1 MDPFRKLNSHMR
13 LEILSTVDSLAE
25 AAKFAHASPA
35 LLQEFEE
42 SRIPIARHF
51 IMKHLDNDTLQD
63 ALAIIEFPEMGAEA
77 SDKEDRVA
85 VVDAHLRKWGTKE
98 FPSLSELATRHPGK
112 VFDLHFLCHRL
123 SRYIEDYLSKA
134 SSQYLPRAYRRLPA
148 WSHAHFSRNYIQRN
162 LARGVNSF
170 DLNSLRRDE
179 RRKIFRAFLR
189 YELLCKVYGPV
200 GGELDTTD
208 EYDYRDKLFLADEE
222 ESYDC
227 TFDEDDPFRY
237 WDWSLLYKYEEKEA
251 NEAELHL
258 LGCVREYVLMMYGAL
273 IADQVRASVPI
284 AGEYAEYENAPS
296 SGVGRFPDHDPCNQ
310 SEDLYHLGGTGWSDT
325 AVSLMASAGFDL
337 LTTTLRLSG
346 TEFLLHS
353 EGGVS
358 RGIATTTSDSIVS
371 VRGHCFD
378 DNYSFPRLPTVDE
391 YRAIYGP
398 GPVQGL
404 VGWGLEMDDT
414 RNELVAHG
422 QGLIAYPSLLTK
434 MQQPDPMSRNGSTRN
449 PIPRKGSHWSH
460 LRQFSRSS
468 LDRTHTEPPASLTSV
483 STHSTIKDEKRTKL
497 ERRCTVTVNEGY
509 AKDEVLLN
517 FDTVGGDIKPGTLM
531 CISAVKDDVRKAS
544 TGHGSVNKQSQEGTS
559 TCQNGDGAG
568 FKYAFVAKDMPQE
581 MKVRQPDVEVYVL
594 KHIADAFGMKKGSQV
609 TLTVVDAK
617 NPATEASHVELSFK
631 DQYLS
636 RSDIWRMTV
645 GELTGRTVYKGQ
657 SILFMGTIKAQI
669 TAIYVGGRRTH
680 SAFFTRD
687 TRPIFR
693 SESARYVLFI
703 QMAKEMWEFDSE
715 SSGAIM
721 FNKVVNGFLP
731 ALFKRWAMLKAKHL
745 VSIVLFARVE
755 YDTGLTAEFD
765 NLEGDYYT
773 GIQPSGPHRPYK
785 DFYRV
790 VVSEMSSG
798 EWTKILHQLKV
809 EFNFFRRDISLH
821 HHKLVAQAEIDGPGS
836 IPRDT
841 PSTRVKAE
849 STFSMYGNVLEAIN
863 LASSQF
869 AHDHI
874 DRDLTRTGISI
885 AVISPGPGVFEV
897 DYETLRRTTE
907 ALVGNGIG
915 IDLICMP
922 KMPLHSVPLFKY
934 RNPQYSEEHGHHTYT
949 SLSRSFHSRDSTPN
963 HPTPV
968 IGSYQSLGESFSPS
982 KSMSLSRR
990 PDPLMSMATSDEWCY
1005 ALPQWLHVSFWTG
1018 ASDEALS
1025 YEGIALSVSNKV
1037 EQDDEDEFNIR
1048 CRMYALQM
1056 RSILET
1062 NEIETT
1068 PLQVDTHFPANIT
1081 EPPSTGKY
1089 RHTGIN
1095 DTVYIPSKR
1104 PPEALFDY
1112 VYGFQRFVPDRLA
1125 RPGEKSLWKQLQE
1138 FDDHRAKI
1146 SSSRR
1151 HHSSRHAKDLDEMT
1165 RRQLAE
1171 DSGLYGTSLPEKKPP
1186 ILGPSTRKLSMN
1198 IVEAD
1203 KPSPT
1208 SIKKSAESTPKTT
1221 KASAAKQPKLMRQI
1235 SLGQR
1240 GFGIAAPKAALAEI
1254 KAETVNAS
1262 GVSTAETRQPSTPRI
1277 RPELRPSSP
1286 QTITSQSSTLS
1297 TQKYRLD
1304 APDTIIEGVPMT
1316 PSIPILKRN
1325 NSGNLDAAAIQLRT
1339 ASSMISSPFNNRQQK
1354 REREREDD
1362 RELRYSEA
1370 LRADDAQKLY
1380 TNKLRAGVV
1389 QELPTTL
1396 SPTTAMTPWLTLLN
1410 PSNPES
1416 HLIDDTILYSRWQH
1430 VYPQIGQMK
1439 VQKWKA
1445 LCCPASVPLTTEYF
1459 PSKTQFDT
1467 EYHRHPYTVDQN
1479 ADDDLVEEPKTRQ
1492 EFIQELISLR
1502 FSQGFQVVVGP
1513 AVAKAFGQNLIKIGD
1528 IFSRDQRLE
1537 DGTSIFM
1544 SVGNTIHQ
1552 LSCVNGTEVEVNIFM
1567 RKPADTSFTSQGF
1580 SPIYKPAIRTLLDD
1594 CYEAREIDILTP
1606 RVERNWN
1613 MIDSY
1618 IAGHH
1623 DEMMDS
1629 LRFWRARFVL
1639 IPVLPK
1645 NVPVPKTQG
1654 GDNAEEVRIEG
1665 IKRLAQSWQKY
1676 RYIPPSERRYSSVS
1690 RSRRRDPNPLDIV
1703 YKTEDPSLVI
1713 AAEVETLPLFEG
1725 LDGLSRKGQ
1734 LVSSKERFRKSNLN
1748 LTALAEAMQQPVE
1761 NGGVRLQ
1768 NRRWHLRLHY
1778 ACFIGSDMVT
1788 WLLDNFEDLET
1799 REDGEELG
1807 NALMVPDESKTGQPR
1822 SDKDKGLFV
1831 HVEKRHHFRDGN
1843 YFYQIASEFAKPH
1856 TGWFNSR
1863 RAAVP
1868 PTPILEASSRD
1879 SPRTLMSA
1887 RPTSIADEGSP
1898 ASTSTTPTLALSHNG
1913 KRPRVVL
1920 SKTIKYDVD
1929 HRKRSYR
1936 SERIDLHYDRL
1947 HNPDS
1952 CYHIRIDWMNVTTKL
1967 VEDAV
1972 ESWAREASQY
1982 GLRLVEVPIKEAC
1995 TIMETN
2001 PFRKPFRAKLAAGP
2015 PDQKPETY
2023 FDPNSLGPTT
2033 SPSRHFYQIAILKK
2047 FDFVLDME
2055 AASNFPSNVDVS
2067 YSWGKPEFKYSQYIH
2082 RSGTL
2087 LAEITDDGDFLFL
2100 ANRLYS
2106 NRPTNPRDKELRSA
2120 DPLVDRG
2127 TRMSSYGPY
2136 SSYGIESNTLSSP
2149 LLKPTHYYHSPAL
2162 KPLDQPNKQAPP
2174 LSPDPELIKSE
2185 IEDFC
2190 NDAEG
2195 LEAFYREAMEK
2206 GQGVQGTPATAAV
2219 PTVLEAVP
2227 EASIPTLGLPPGVLG
2242 GSDGAPT
2249 KRLNSPMSFLRR
2261 SSVQYDSGSSLS
2273 GRG

>member
-1 MDPFRKLNSHMR
+1 MSAP
-13 LEILSTVDSLAE
+13 
-25 AAKFAHASPA
+25 
-35 LLQEFEE
+35 
-42 SRIPIARHF
+42 
-51 IMKHLDNDTLQD
+51 
-63 ALAIIEFPEMGAEA
+63 
-77 SDKEDRVA
+77 
-85 VVDAHLRKWGTKE
+85 
-98 FPSLSELATRHPGK
+98 
-112 VFDLHFLCHRL
+112 
-123 SRYIEDYLSKA
+123 
-134 SSQYLPRAYRRLPA
+134 
-148 WSHAHFSRNYIQRN
+148 
-162 LARGVNSF
+162 
-170 DLNSLRRDE
+170 
-179 RRKIFRAFLR
+179 
-189 YELLCKVYGPV
+189 
-200 GGELDTTD
+200 
-208 EYDYRDKLFLADEE
+208 
-222 ESYDC
+222 ESYQI
-227 TFDEDDPFRY
+227 R
-237 WDWSLLYKYEEKEA
+237 K
-251 NEAELHL
+251 
-258 LGCVREYVLMMYGAL
+258 
-273 IADQVRASVPI
+273 
-284 AGEYAEYENAPS
+284 
-296 SGVGRFPDHDPCNQ
+296 
-310 SEDLYHLGGTGWSDT
+310 
-325 AVSLMASAGFDL
+325 AVSLSPSPKLGSAATCDL
-337 LTTTLRLSG
+337 TSHRP
-346 TEFLLHS
+346 
-353 EGGVS
+353 S
-358 RGIATTTSDSIVS
+358 RSRRYPIANSCDSIIRVTT
-371 VRGHCFD
+371 GF
-378 DNYSFPRLPTVDE
+378 VD
-391 YRAIYGP
+391 RAN
-398 GPVQGL
+398 L
-404 VGWGLEMDDT
+404 LEST
-414 RNELVAHG
+414 CELWDRITHRRIHPNS
-422 QGLIAYPSLLTK
+422 QRH
-434 MQQPDPMSRNGSTRN
+434 PDPMSRNGSTRK
-449 PIPRKGSHWSH
+449 PVPRKGPQWSH

-468 LDRTHTEPPASLTSV
+468 LDRTHTESPASPASV
-483 STHSTIKDEKRTKL
+483 STHSTVRDDKRTKI

-509 AKDEVLLN
+509 SKDEVLLN
-517 FDTVGGDIKPGTLM
+517 FDVVGSDIKAGTLM
-531 CISAVKDDVRKAS
+531 CISTIKDDIRKPSA
-544 TGHGSVNKQSQEGTS
+544 GHGSSSKLDQSCSSKGAS
-559 TCQNGDGAG
+559 TCQNGDCAG
-568 FKYAFVAKDMPQE
+568 FKYAFVAKDMSQE
-581 MKVRQPDVEVYVL
+581 MKTRLPDAEVYVV
-594 KHIADAFGMKKGSQV
+594 KHIADAFGIKKGSQV
-609 TLTVVDAK
+609 LLTLVDAN

-657 SILFMGTIKAQI
+657 SVLFMGTIKAQI
-669 TAIYVGGRRTH
+669 TAIYVEGRRTH

-703 QMAKEMWEFDSE
+703 QMAREMWEFDSE
-715 SSGAIM
+715 SSGEIM

-773 GIQPSGPHRPYK
+773 GIQPGGSRRPYK

-821 HHKLVAQAEIDGPGS
+821 HHKLNSQAETEGRGS
-836 IPRDT
+836 IPSDT
-841 PSTRVKAE
+841 PSSRVKAE
-849 STFSMYGNVLEAIN
+849 STFSMYGNVLEAIT

-874 DRDLTRTGISI
+874 DRDLNRTGISI
-885 AVISPGPGVFEV
+885 VVISPGPGVFEV

-934 RNPQYSEEHGHHTYT
+934 RNPQYSEEHGHNFQ
-949 SLSRSFHSRDSTPN
+949 SGLSRSFHSRDSTPN

-968 IGSYQSLGESFSPS
+968 VGSYQSLGESFSPS

-990 PDPLMSMATSDEWCY
+990 LDPLMSMATSDEWCY

-1081 EPPSTGKY
+1081 EPPSSHKY
-1089 RHTGIN
+1089 RQSGIN
-1095 DTVYIPSKR
+1095 DTVYIPNKR
-1104 PPEALFDY
+1104 PPEVLFDY

-1146 SSSRR
+1146 SSGRR
-1151 HHSSRHAKDLDEMT
+1151 HHHSSRNTKELDEIT

-1171 DSGLYGTSLPEKKPP
+1171 DSGLYGTSLPEKKASL
-1186 ILGPSTRKLSMN
+1186 LGPSTRKLSMN
-1198 IVEAD
+1198 IIDAD
-1203 KPSPT
+1203 KPSPAAV
-1208 SIKKSAESTPKTT
+1208 KKTAESTPKTAKT
-1221 KASAAKQPKLMRQI
+1221 GTGAKQPKLMRQI

-1240 GFGIAAPKAALAEI
+1240 GFGIAAPKAAVAEI

-1262 GVSTAETRQPSTPRI
+1262 GVSNADLKQPSTPRV

-1286 QTITSQSSTLS
+1286 QTISSQTSAFSTRR
-1297 TQKYRLD
+1297 YRLD
-1304 APDTIIEGVPMT
+1304 APEPIIEGVPMT
-1316 PSIPILKRN
+1316 PSIPIIKRN
-1325 NSGNLDAAAIQLRT
+1325 NSGRNLDVTALQLRS
-1339 ASSMISSPFNNRQQK
+1339 ASIISQLPDNRNQK
-1354 REREREDD
+1354 SEDD
-1362 RELRYSEA
+1362 RDLRYSDA

-1380 TNKLRAGVV
+1380 TNKLRAGAV
-1389 QELPTTL
+1389 QDFPTTL
-1396 SPTTAMTPWLTLLN
+1396 SPTTAITPWLTLLN

-1416 HLIDDTILYSRWQH
+1416 LMIDDAVLYSRWQH

-1459 PSKTQFDT
+1459 PSKTQFDA
-1467 EYHRHPYTVDQN
+1467 EYHRHPYTIDQN
-1479 ADDDLVEEPKTRQ
+1479 ADDEMSEEPKTRQ

-1502 FSQGFQVVVGP
+1502 FSQGFQVVIGP
-1513 AVAKAFGQNLIKIGD
+1513 AVAKAFGQGVIKVGD
-1528 IFSRDQRLE
+1528 IFSRNQSLE

-1552 LSCVNGTEVEVNIFM
+1552 LACVNGTEVEVNIYM
-1567 RKPADTSFTSQGF
+1567 RKPTDISITSQGF
-1580 SPIYKPAIRTLLDD
+1580 SPVYKSAIRTLLDD
-1594 CYEAREIDILTP
+1594 DYETREIDILTSRP
-1606 RVERNWN
+1606 ERNWN

-1623 DEMMDS
+1623 DEMMES
-1629 LRFWRARFVL
+1629 LRFWRARFIL

-1654 GDNAEEVRIEG
+1654 PDNAEEVRIEG

-1676 RYIPPSERRYSSVS
+1676 RYLPPSERRYHSVGH
-1690 RSRRRDPNPLDIV
+1690 RRRRDPNPLDII
-1703 YKTEDPSLVI
+1703 YKTEDSSLVI
-1713 AAEVETLPLFEG
+1713 AAEVETLPLIEG
-1725 LDGLSRKGQ
+1725 LEGFSRKIHI
-1734 LVSSKERFRKSNLN
+1734 VSSKERFKKSNLN
-1748 LTALAEAMQQPVE
+1748 MSLLADAMQQPVE

-1799 REDGEELG
+1799 REDAEALG
-1807 NALMVPDESKTGQPR
+1807 NALMVPDEPKSATTKN
-1822 SDKDKGLFV
+1822 DKDKGIFV
-1831 HVEKRHHFRDGN
+1831 HVEKRHQFRDGN
-1843 YFYQIASEFAKPH
+1843 YFYQIASEFAKPQ
-1856 TGWFNSR
+1856 TGWFNTR
-1863 RAAVP
+1863 RVAVP
-1868 PTPILEASSRD
+1868 PTPTLEPSNRD
-1879 SPRTLMSA
+1879 SPRTLMTA
-1887 RPTSIADEGSP
+1887 RPISINEEGSP
-1898 ASTSTTPTLALSHNG
+1898 ASTSTTPTLTLSHNS

-1920 SKTIKYDVD
+1920 SKVIKYDVD

-1936 SERIDLHYDRL
+1936 PERIDLHYDRL

-1995 TIMETN
+1995 TITETN
-2001 PFRKPFRAKLAAGP
+2001 PFRKPFRIKLAAQP
-2015 PDQKPETY
+2015 LDQKPETY
-2023 FDPNSLGPTT
+2023 FDSNSLGPTT
-2033 SPSRHFYQIAILKK
+2033 SPTKHFYQIAILKK
-2047 FDFVLDME
+2047 FEFVLDME
-2055 AASNFPSNVDVS
+2055 AASNFPSNVDIS
-2067 YSWGKPEFKYSQYIH
+2067 YSWGKPDFKYSQYIH

-2087 LAEITDDGDFLFL
+2087 LAEITDEGDFLLL

-2106 NRPTNPRDKELRSA
+2106 NRPSNPRDKEIRIDPPPLA
-2120 DPLVDRG
+2120 DR
-2127 TRMSSYGPY
+2127 TSRMSSFSPY
-2136 SSYGIESNTLSSP
+2136 ASYGVPESSTLASP
-2149 LLKPTHYYHSPAL
+2149 LLKPTHFYQSPAL
-2162 KPLDQPNKQAPP
+2162 RPVDQPSKATLP
-2174 LSPDPELIKSE
+2174 SAPDPESIKCE
-2185 IEDFC
+2185 LEQFC
-2190 NDAEG
+2190 KDATG
-2195 LEAFYREAMEK
+2195 LEAFYREALEK

-2219 PTVLEAVP
+2219 PTALEPVP
-2227 EASIPTLGLPPGVLG
+2227 EASIPMLGLPPGVLG
-2242 GSDGAPT
+2242 GNDGAPT

-2273 GRG
+2273 GR